1 MQRLGQLAGLLKG
14 VECPEAVPGAT
25 RPILR
30 DGEDEGIET
39 AAAGWLGADSR
50 RQAFHPVGRLVIV
63 CGANDRHIKE
73 VLTHGSDSLFEV
85 AHCLLLSIGRNER
98 RNGSKE
104 ADSDRCND
112 EWNGKIRSILS
123 LGNRANS
130 PDRQTP
136 SNGLGALF
144 FP

>member
-1 MQRLGQLAGLLKG
+1 MAATACSRLLIVCCCRLGG
-14 VECPEAVPGAT
+14 T
-25 RPILR
+25 N
-30 DGEDEGIET
+30 EG
-39 AAAGWLGADSR
+39 
-50 RQAFHPVGRLVIV
+50 
-63 CGANDRHIKE
+63 
-73 VLTHGSDSLFEV
+73 
-85 AHCLLLSIGRNER
+85 

-112 EWNGKIRSILS
+112 EWNGKIRAILS